1 VLILKKNVKMNRLII
16 LFSFTLILLGCT
28 VLNILPSKKITKLS
42 FDNELLNPDYQF
54 YFPNPNK
61 DSIIF
66 KIKESYPI
74 EDVVKDV
81 PDEQTKILLAQNWV
95 RNQWE
100 HNGWNDANTNNAF
113 TILKR
118 AEQGEEFRCVEYGIV
133 LKSVLA
139 TIGMK
144 SRTLGLMTHDVE
156 RVKFGA
162 GHFLTEV
169 WLNDHKKWAM
179 VDAQFDVMPILN
191 NVPLNA
197 VEFQSAIIE
206 KKEFSLINH
215 NGKLSPSDYKKYMDF
230 IPHYL
235 YYFTISFDESNI
247 DTDRIIKFNGNS
259 NLMLVPLGSKEP
271 RIFQRK
277 YPIDYAEYT
286 SSLNDF
292 YREPKELYLE

>member
-1 VLILKKNVKMNRLII
+1 MKKLII
-16 LFSFTLILLGCT
+16 LFSSALILSGCT
-28 VLNILPSKKITKLS
+28 VLNILPSKKISKIS
-42 FDNELLNPDYQF
+42 FDTESMNPEYQF
-54 YFPNPNK
+54 YFPDPNK

-66 KIKESYPI
+66 KIKENYPI
-74 EDVVKDV
+74 EDVIKGVT
-81 PDEQTKILLAQNWV
+81 DEQTKILLALNWV

-100 HNGWNDANTNNAF
+100 HNGWNDADTNDAF
-113 TILKR
+113 IILQR
-118 AEQGEEFRCVEYGIV
+118 AEQGEKFRCVEYGIV

-144 SRTLGLMTHDVE
+144 SRTLGLLTRDVE
-156 RVKFGA
+156 KVKFGA
-162 GHFLTEV
+162 GHVLTEV

-206 KKEFSLINH
+206 KNDFSLINF
-215 NGKLSPSDYKKYMDF
+215 NGELSPKEYKKFMDF

-247 DTDRIIKFNGNS
+247 EPDKVIKFNGNS
-259 NLMLVPLGSKEP
+259 SLMLFPLGSKEP
-271 RIFQRK
+271 TIFQRK
-277 YPIDYAEYT
+277 YPLDYAEYT
-286 SSLNDF
+286 NSLNDF
-292 YREPKELYLE
+292 YREPKG